1 MKNKRTTIPADPNKQ
16 LSFFSGLVKQ
26 LKLVWLLFRDERVSL
41 WTKSVLPLS
50 LLYIVSP
57 IDFLPDFFLGL
68 GQLDDLGVILLG
80 ITLFVKLCP
89 PELVNHYLDQLEYG
103 DEFKDSSE
111 TVDTTYRV
119 VGED

>member
-1 MKNKRTTIPADPNKQ
+1 MKNKRATIPADPNKQ
-16 LSFFSGLVKQ
+16 LSFFSGLIKQ
-26 LKLVWLLFRDERVSL
+26 LKLVWLLFKDDRVSL
-41 WTKSVLPLS
+41 LTKSVLPLS
-50 LLYIVSP
+50 LLYIISP

-80 ITLFVKLCP
+80 MTLFVKLCP
-89 PELVNHYLDQLEYG
+89 PELVNQYLDQLEYG
-103 DEFKDSSE
+103 YEFKNSGE

>member
-1 MKNKRTTIPADPNKQ
+1 MKNKRATIPTDPNKQ
-16 LSFFSGLVKQ
+16 LSFLGGVIKQ
-26 LKLVWLLFRDERVSL
+26 LKLVWLLFRDRRVSVL
-41 WTKSVLPLS
+41 TKAVLPIS
-50 LLYIVSP
+50 LLYIISP

-80 ITLFVKLCP
+80 MALFVKLCP
-89 PELVNHYLDQLEYG
+89 PELVNHYLNQLEYG
-103 DEFKDSSE
+103 DEFKDSGE

>member
-80 ITLFVKLCP
+80 MTLFVKLCP

-103 DEFKDSSE
+103 EEFKDSGE

>member
-1 MKNKRTTIPADPNKQ
+1 MKNKRATIPADPNKQ
-16 LSFFSGLVKQ
+16 LSFFSGLIKQ
-26 LKLVWLLFRDERVSL
+26 LKLVWLLFKDDRVSL
-41 WTKSVLPLS
+41 LTKSVLPLS
-50 LLYIVSP
+50 LLYIISP

-80 ITLFVKLCP
+80 MTLFVKLCP
-89 PELVNHYLDQLEYG
+89 PELVNQYLDQLEYG
-103 DEFKDSSE
+103 DEFKNSGE